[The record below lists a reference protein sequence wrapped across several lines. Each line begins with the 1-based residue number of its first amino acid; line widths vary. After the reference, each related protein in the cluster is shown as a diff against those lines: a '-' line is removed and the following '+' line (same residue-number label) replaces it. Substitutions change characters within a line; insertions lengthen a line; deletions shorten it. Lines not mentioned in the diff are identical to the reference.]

1 MNVGSTTSSN
11 YSRIT
16 GLATGLDTDN
26 MVKQMLAGDMMKIDT
41 QKQSKQYLEWQ
52 QEAYVDIIKDLKEFQ
67 NSYLDILGSKE
78 TTMMNSLT
86 YSGFKAT
93 STDENKIIATAY
105 GGAVKGT
112 YNVRIDSLATGA
124 KAQSDALNSATLD
137 STLDSLGLG
146 ITAADDGTFKIS
158 VNGEAFTI
166 SVEST
171 DKISDLTNKIKNA
184 TSTAGTVLGNV
195 VDVSFSELTAKLSIT
210 TKDTG
215 SSQELIVEKGTSD
228 IMNKFGMDNT
238 VAGPAK
244 GTNAK
249 VYITPPGETEVE
261 VVRSSNQFTIDNINY
276 NIISG
281 QVGDTVSINVS
292 PDATSQVDKFKN
304 FIEKYNSLIEKINN
318 KINEK
323 KNYNFK
329 PLTDD
334 QKSEMSDE
342 EIERWEEQS
351 KKGLLR
357 KDNALTGMLV
367 SIRQAFYD
375 TVEGAGISITDI
387 GISTTSNFRD
397 GGKLQIDESKLKEAL
412 ETRGDQVQKLFTQ
425 SGETYAQK
433 GIFQKIKDV
442 LSENIGNDGSLIKK
456 AGYENTRWSYNN
468 DLSKSIEDKNTF
480 IKNIERNMYNK
491 QERYYKM
498 FARLETAMNQLNSQ
512 SNWLY
517 SQMGAQ

>member
-1 MNVGSTTSSN
+1 MNVGSTTSN
-11 YSRIT
+11 TMDYSRIT

-26 MVKQMLAGDMMKIDT
+26 MVKQMLAGDIMKIDT

-112 YNVRIDSLATGA
+112 YNVRIESLATGA
-124 KAQSDALNSATLD
+124 KAQSQALGSATLD
-137 STLDSLGLG
+137 STLDSIAGL
-146 ITAADDGTFKIS
+146 AGTTYGDFKIT
-158 VNGEAFTI
+158 VNGEVFTI
-166 SVEST
+166 NVQAT

-184 TSTAGTVLGNV
+184 TGTDGTVLGNV

-210 TKDTG
+210 TKATGEGQTLTLANDT
-215 SSQELIVEKGTSD
+215 SNIVDKL
-228 IMNKFGMDNT
+228 GMTHTD
-238 VAGPAK
+238 AI
-244 GTNAK
+244 NA
-249 VYITPPGETEVE
+249 VVHITPPGETEVRVE
-261 VVRSSNQFTIDNINY
+261 KSSNQFTIDNINY
-276 NIISG
+276 NIIGG

-334 QKSEMSDE
+334 QKSQMSDE

-357 KDNALTGMLV
+357 RDNALTGMLA

-387 GISTTSNFRD
+387 GISTTTNFRD

-433 GIFQKIKDV
+433 GIFQKIKDI
-442 LSENIGNDGSLIKK
+442 LDENIGSDGSLIKK

-480 IKNIERNMYNK
+480 IKNLEKNMYNK

-512 SNWLY
+512 SNWLS